1 MGVLVAH
8 SIIFRTPM
16 WWWDQLVARP
26 SWSGVDLF
34 FVISG
39 FLISGLLFSEFQKK
53 GRINFARFAIRR
65 ALKLYPTL
73 YALVL
78 GIMVWRLWKY
88 GFQGWIFTPVVHD
101 ILFVQNYLRGT
112 YPHFW
117 SLAVEEHFYVMLPL
131 TLYVMIRWGPRG
143 DSNPFCKLP
152 LVFLVIASA
161 TLLARIL
168 NGLFGPSYSV
178 ATHQFPTHL
187 RIDSLSFGVLLSYW
201 YRFHFKEFS
210 SLLGRARRYLVPVSV
225 LLILP
230 AVFLPPSNFFLYT
243 FGFTGLYLGYG
254 GLMIALLQLT
264 MPTKGFGGWMIR
276 SFAYIGQH
284 SYPIYVFHLFI
295 LESLM
300 RTSLLKGPGALPV
313 YFFCT
318 VTAGILFSK
327 LIEFPVLHFRD
338 RIFPPET
345 SAQVIAEG
353 PLRAPVS
360 VALRVPVAAAQAS
373 TN

>member
-1 MGVLVAH
+1 MAH
-8 SIIFRTPM
+8 STIFRTPT
-16 WWWDQLVARP
+16 WWWDSLLARP

-39 FLISGLLFSEFQKK
+39 FLISGLLFSEFQKR

-73 YALVL
+73 YALVIA
-78 GIMVWRLWKY
+78 IMLWRLWKY

-101 ILFVQNYLRGT
+101 IFFVQNYLRGT

-117 SLAVEEHFYVMLPL
+117 SLAVEEHFYIMLPL
-131 TLYVMIRWGPRG
+131 TLYLMIRRATLCE
-143 DSNPFCKLP
+143 SNPFRTLP
-152 LVFLVIASA
+152 LVFLVIASTA
-161 TLLARIL
+161 LLARIL
-168 NGLFGPSYSV
+168 NGFFGPPYSV

-187 RIDSLSFGVLLSYW
+187 RIDSLAFGVLLSYW

-210 SLLGRARRYLVPVSV
+210 SLLGRGQRYLVPVSV

-230 AVFLPPSNFFLYT
+230 AVLLPPSNLFLYT

-264 MPTKGFGGWMIR
+264 MPAKGFGGWMIR
-276 SFAYIGQH
+276 SLAYIGQH

-318 VTAGILFSK
+318 ATAGILFSK
-327 LIEFPVLHFRD
+327 LIEFPVLRLRD

-353 PLRAPVS
+353 SLGAPES
-360 VALRVPVAAAQAS
+360 VVIPVPVAAAQAS
-373 TN
+373 GN